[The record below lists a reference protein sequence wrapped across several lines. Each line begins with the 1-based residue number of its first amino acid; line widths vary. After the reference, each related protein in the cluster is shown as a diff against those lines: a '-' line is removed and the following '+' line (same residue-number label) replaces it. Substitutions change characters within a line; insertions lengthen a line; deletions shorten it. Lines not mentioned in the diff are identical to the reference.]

1 MKKIIIILA
10 IYTLLIFLCC
20 IGETFIYRS
29 VPELVPESVSSYRFY
44 RGLSWFLA
52 LLPSILISGFCIACS
67 IQWKRNATDSRKRF
81 SPAMIDRY
89 RLVVVTSL
97 IFVFI
102 LSFSAEIFK
111 PAVNRKLIAF
121 ENGPVELNND
131 LKTAETFL
139 AAEKYD
145 LAYIYARRAVAVAPK
160 SSESLSM
167 LKKTKDALEIHNDKN
182 LHDDSFV
189 TVDQEEKPLY
199 SKDHSYSVKEL
210 IARARAAYEA
220 EEWFN
225 AHYWATLAQE
235 ACNGVDTN
243 LDVAHDIADKAWNIL
258 RSPSRYQS
266 SELNLIHAKKQK
278 GYIALNSGDYLQAYY
293 IFLDLQK
300 TVLRSDPDVERFFAL
315 AKEGME
321 NQYFFIDETQ
331 NIDLLSN
338 GHNVYFSLKNPDGS
352 KNAYYI
358 KSLMDSKESGKSVR
372 YLKNLT
378 IVKYDRNGYFVSSVN
393 VPIAKVISQ
402 TTSVFDDDSK
412 KILGIEESWKN
423 VPFLMMLAVDRNT
436 QGLVSRPSYR
446 YAETGL
452 PLEILE
458 EEELI
463 GLAVD
468 ASKIPP
474 AQEGSD
480 YAPNTVILPM
490 PYSDF
495 ASINV
500 ASESASSM
508 SIFSLMNFIPNA
520 VEYGFS
526 AEVFRESLLS
536 RLMYP
541 LFVLILFIFAASSGW
556 NYRIESRSPHFKTVW
571 LFIILIFGLVM
582 YLIVEI
588 AFYMFNIVNYVLVGT
603 FNQAALVA
611 AAIVYTVIFIF
622 ASFYFMSR
630 KV

>member
-1 MKKIIIILA
+1 MKKVIIILA
-10 IYTLLIFLCC
+10 IYTFLIFLCC
-20 IGETFIYRS
+20 LGETYIYRY
-29 VPELVPESVSSYRFY
+29 VPELVPECVSSYRFY

-67 IQWKRNATDSRKRF
+67 IQWKRNATDSRHRF

-89 RLVVVTSL
+89 RFVIIASL

-102 LSFSAEIFK
+102 LSFSAEICK
-111 PAVNRKLIAF
+111 PVVNRKLSAF
-121 ENGPVELNND
+121 ENGPLELHND

-139 AAEKYD
+139 AEEKYD
-145 LAYIYARRAVAVAPK
+145 LSYIYARRAVAVAPK
-160 SSESLSM
+160 NAEALSM
-167 LKKTKDALEIHNDKN
+167 LKRTKDVLEIYNERSR
-182 LHDDSFV
+182 HDDSFV
-189 TVDQEEKPLY
+189 TVDEEEMPLY
-199 SKDHSYSVKEL
+199 SQDHSYSVKEL

-220 EEWFN
+220 EEWFD

-235 ACNGVDTN
+235 ACKGVDTN

-258 RSPSRYQS
+258 RSPSRYES
-266 SELNLIHAKKQK
+266 SEMNLIYAKKQK
-278 GYIALNSGDYLQAYY
+278 GYIALNAGDYLQAYY
-293 IFLDLQK
+293 IFLELQK
-300 TVLRSDPDVERFFAL
+300 TVIGTDPDVERFFAL

-331 NIDLLSN
+331 NMDLLSN

-352 KNAYYI
+352 KSAYYV

-378 IVKYDRNGYFVSSVN
+378 IVKYDRNGNFINCVN
-393 VPIAKVISQ
+393 APIAKVISQ
-402 TTSVFDDDSK
+402 TTTVFDEDSK
-412 KILGIEESWKN
+412 KILGIEKNWKT
-423 VPFLMMLAVDRNT
+423 VPYLMMLAVDRNT

-474 AQEGSD
+474 AEESSG
-480 YAPNTVILPM
+480 YAPNTAILPM

-495 ASINV
+495 ASINM
-500 ASESASSM
+500 ASEAASSM

-536 RLMYP
+536 RVMYP
-541 LFVLILFIFAASSGW
+541 LFVLILFVCAASAGW
-556 NYRIESRSPHFKTVW
+556 NYRIESKSPHFKTVW
-571 LFIILIFGLVM
+571 LFIILLFGLVM

-611 AAIVYTVIFIF
+611 AAVVYVVIFIL

-630 KV
+630 KA